1 MKSNLDADVDVV
13 VVGAGP
19 SGAIVTHRLAAAGY
33 NVVCLEQGDWVNPGD
48 YPGNSPEWELL
59 IQQKWAHDPS
69 LRGLPADYPTNAD
82 ESDMSPVMFN
92 GVGGSTIMFGGQ
104 WMRLLPSDFRVR
116 SLDGVA
122 DDWPIDYRE
131 LAPYYSIVD
140 QHIGVSG
147 LEGDPA
153 YPEGLDYP
161 LPPLPLAALGRKM
174 ALGANNLGWH
184 WWPGSNAIPSARF
197 KDLARCARRGVCEF
211 GCPEGSKASADVA
224 FWPHALK
231 SGATL
236 VTGARVRQVLTDAD
250 GRANGV
256 LWLDREGK
264 EHKQTA
270 RAVVMCANGI
280 GTSRILLMSNNA
292 RQPEGLSNSSGMLGE
307 NLMLHPN
314 ASVHGFY
321 GEDLDA
327 SGSGPVGQLLY
338 SLEFAETRPENPFT
352 RGYKLSGQTSVGV
365 LGNLETQA
373 RLGYDTVWGENFLKA
388 AKAHKGA
395 ASWAAV
401 TEDLPERHN
410 RIVLDQT
417 LTDSSGLPAPRVL
430 YRISD
435 DTRARLRHAVD
446 SMTELHVAS
455 GAESTVPVEL
465 WLDQPGHLLGTARMG
480 DNPETSV
487 VDRNCESHDV
497 PNLFIADGSVFVT
510 GGSVNPT
517 ATICA
522 LAWRLGEYIAATAK
536 QRTGAQ

>member
-1 MKSNLDADVDVV
+1 MNANLNTDADVV

-33 NVVCLEQGDWVNPGD
+33 NVVCLEQGDWVNPDD
-48 YPGNSPEWELL
+48 YPANSPEWELL

-69 LRGLPADYPTNAD
+69 LRKLPADYPTNAD
-82 ESDMSPVMFN
+82 ESDLSPVMFN

-104 WMRLLPSDFRVR
+104 WLRLLPSDFRVR
-116 SLDGVA
+116 TLDGVA

-131 LAPYYSIVD
+131 LAPFHDVVD

-147 LEGDPA
+147 LGGDPA
-153 YPEGLDYP
+153 YPDGLDYP
-161 LPPLPLAALGRKM
+161 LPPLPLAAVGRKL
-174 ALGANNLGWH
+174 AAGANSLGWH

-224 FWPHALK
+224 FWPHALQ

-236 VTGARVRQVLTDAD
+236 ITGARVSQVLTD
-250 GRANGV
+250 GNNRAAGV
-256 LWLDREGK
+256 LWLDRDGK
-264 EHKQTA
+264 EHKQKA

-280 GTSRILLMSNNA
+280 GTSRVLLMSANA
-292 RQPEGLSNSSGMLGE
+292 RNPEGLANSSGMLGQ

-321 GEDLDA
+321 ADDLAA
-327 SGSGPVGQLLY
+327 SRSGPAGQLLY
-338 SLEFAETRPENPFT
+338 SLEFAETRAEHSFN

-365 LGNLETQA
+365 LGNVETQA
-373 RLGYDTVWGENFLKA
+373 QLGYDVAWGANFLNA
-388 AKAHKGA
+388 AMAHKGA
-395 ASWAAV
+395 VSWAAT

-410 RIVLDQT
+410 RVVLDT
-417 LTDSSGLPAPRVL
+417 NLTDSSGLPAPKVL
-430 YRISD
+430 YRVSD
-435 DTRARLRHAVD
+435 DTRARLKHSVA
-446 SMTELHVAS
+446 SMTELHLAS
-455 GAESTVPVEL
+455 GAQSTVPVEL

-480 DNPETSV
+480 NDPGTSV

-522 LAWRLGEYIAATAK
+522 LAWRLGEHLVATAH
-536 QRTGAQ
+536 QRMSAQ